1 MCLNFRRL
9 DTSFRQAFTV
19 EQIPPMLKTSRNTLG
34 LDRLALP
41 EHRHVEPCGA
51 SLAAETLAARFRMIG
66 EDLLAGLRFASMQT
80 VRPQFG
86 DEIGKRARDNG
97 LDMLHGLQMR
107 RRHES
112 DTKGLAIRNGSRDPW
127 PMHELVIEIEGE
139 VI

>member
-1 MCLNFRRL
+1 GHREHRLDGGRRNVRRFRSQSPERTGRRL
-9 DTSFRQAFTV
+9 
-19 EQIPPMLKTSRNTLG
+19 IH
-34 LDRLALP
+34 LALP
-41 EHRHVEPCGA
+41 ELLHVEPCGA

-86 DEIGKRARDNG
+86 DEIGKRARDNS

-127 PMHELVIEIEGE
+127 PVHELVIEIEGE